1 MSTLARATHTTKE
14 LKPAVPA
21 VTEQRVILDVSVEE
35 AAVVLVLLSRL
46 RRDNP
51 IADPRCLYWCL
62 IKIDAVN
69 QAASSYYVKQYEHSP
84 HSSLPTFTIA
94 K

>member
-1 MSTLARATHTTKE
+1 MSTLARATLTTKE

-46 RRDNP
+46 RCDNP
-51 IADPRCLYWCL
+51 LADPHCLYCCL

-69 QAASSYYVKQYEHSP
+69 RAASSYYVKQYEHSP
-84 HSSLPTFTIA
+84 HSFTPTFTLT